1 MSRRDVVEQ
10 QFQNMKVDP
19 IFEFENGEYVYVQ
32 YNKKLDRL
40 EAGGCCNA
48 GFHATDTM
56 AYDHDFSLDENLAEF
71 YEQLEEKYGIEE
83 AVWQ

>member
-1 MSRRDVVEQ
+1 MSRRDAVEQ
-10 QFQNMKVDP
+10 QFQNMKVYP
-19 IFEFENGEYVYVQ
+19 IFQFENGEYVYVQ

-56 AYDHDFSLDENLAEF
+56 AYDHDFLLSATILFSMFLLSSYPVQDTST
-71 YEQLEEKYGIEE
+71 
-83 AVWQ
+83 